1 MVAIPVVSGTTAT
14 VPVNTTLSPALA
26 ISTTSFRQI
35 TSIVRGMEPD
45 SMVSETKEVAANE
58 EKGFFNQRKESI
70 RDSWTMMRVY

>member
-35 TSIVRGMEPD
+35 TSIVRGMEPGC
-45 SMVSETKEVAANE
+45 SMVGEMNEAAANE
-58 EKGFFNQRKESI
+58 KKGKKN
-70 RDSWTMMRVY
+70 